1 MTMNAIPTKC
11 DILIQDCTLLNRDF
25 DTEAH
30 RSAAIRDGVILE
42 VGEAEAMG
50 AKYDAAETISGA
62 GKLLMPG
69 FADGHTHVCQ
79 QLLRGRSGGTEPM
92 TWSGVLVPFES
103 GLTPQ
108 DVRVSARLACL
119 EMIKAGFTSFADAG
133 GVHMDQA
140 AEAVLE
146 SGMRAA
152 ICRSSMDIGET
163 VGGRLIET
171 RQEILSRFEELYR
184 VYDGKGNG
192 RLQIWLGLR
201 EIMTCSPELMRDTAA
216 EAAAYHTGIHA
227 HLCEHR
233 DEVSFSLTH
242 YRLRPAE
249 LLAETGVLGE
259 NLLTAHNVL
268 LSDHDIALL
277 ADSGTH
283 IIHCPKGNLAHHG
296 FPRVPTIL
304 ENGGVIGLGC
314 DGASSVNLDMF
325 ELMRTLQLATI
336 ASQGL
341 PIFDK
346 QIVTVKDM
354 LRMAT
359 VGGASAI
366 GGDTLGVVEAGTKA
380 DVILLDIRQPHL
392 MPTRNLAVTLA
403 YCGHGH
409 DVTDSI
415 IDGKIVMRDRHVLT
429 LDEEQ
434 VMADAACHME
444 ACFARINI

>member
-1 MTMNAIPTKC
+1 MNCFPEKC
-11 DILIQDCTLLNRDF
+11 DLLIHDCTLLNREF
-25 DTEAH
+25 ETEEH
-30 RSAAIRDGVILE
+30 KSVAIRDGLIQE
-42 VGEAEAMG
+42 VGESALMEAQYAPAE
-50 AKYDAAETISGA
+50 KISGA

-69 FADGHTHVCQ
+69 FVDGHTHVCQ
-79 QLLRGRSGGTEPM
+79 QMLRGRSGGTEPM

-103 GLTPQ
+103 SLTAQ
-108 DVRVSARLACL
+108 DVRVSARLTCL
-119 EMIKAGFTSFADAG
+119 EMIEAGFTGFADAG

-140 AEAVLE
+140 AEAVVE

-163 VGGRLIET
+163 VGGRLIES
-171 RQEILSRFEELYR
+171 RQEIISRFEELYR
-184 VYDGKGNG
+184 AYNGKGDG

-201 EIMTCSPELMRDTAA
+201 EIMTCSPELMRDTA
-216 EAAAYHTGIHA
+216 ETAAAYHTGIHA

-242 YRLRPAE
+242 YHLRPAE
-249 LLAETGVLGE
+249 LLAQTGVLGS

-283 IIHCPKGNLAHHG
+283 IIHCPKANLAHHG

-304 ENGGVIGLGC
+304 EHGGVIGLGC

-325 ELMRTLQLATI
+325 ELMRVLQLATI

-346 QIVTVKDM
+346 QILTVKDM

-366 GGDTLGVVEAGTKA
+366 GGDTLGVVEAGKKA

-392 MPTRNLAVTLA
+392 TPTRNLAVTLA

-415 IDGKIVMRDRHVLT
+415 IDGRVVMRDRQVLT

-434 VMADAACHME
+434 VMADAACHMRE
-444 ACFARINI
+444 AFARANI

>member
-1 MTMNAIPTKC
+1 MPPQKIQC
-11 DILIQDCTLLNRDF
+11 DILIDDCTLLNKDF
-25 DTEAH
+25 KIEEPKSVAVKNG
-30 RSAAIRDGVILE
+30 IIEE
-42 VGEAEAMG
+42 VGQSSAMS
-50 AKYDAAETISGA
+50 AKYKAAQLLSGEN
-62 GKLLMPG
+62 KLLMPG
-69 FADGHTHVCQ
+69 FVDGHTHVCQ
-79 QLLRGRSGGTEPM
+79 QLLRGRAGGREPM
-92 TWSGVLVPFES
+92 TWSHVLVPFES
-103 GLTPQ
+103 ALTPE
-108 DVRVSARLACL
+108 DVRVSAQLACL
-119 EMIKAGFTSFADAG
+119 EMIKAGFTGFADAG

-140 AEAVLE
+140 AESVLE

-152 ICRSSMDIGET
+152 ICRSSIDIGDT

-171 RQEILSRFEELYR
+171 RQEIIERFKDLYNA
-184 VYDGKGNG
+184 YHGKGNG

-201 EIMTCSPELMRDTAA
+201 EIMTCSPELMRETAETA
-216 EAAAYHTGIHA
+216 SQYHTGIHA

-233 DEVSFSLTH
+233 DEVSFSLEH
-242 YRLRPAE
+242 YHLRPAE
-249 LLAETGVLGE
+249 LLAQTGVLGP

-277 ADSGTH
+277 ADSKTH
-283 IIHCPKGNLAHHG
+283 IIHCPKANLGHHG

-304 ENGGVIGLGC
+304 EHGGVIGLGC

-325 ELMRTLQLATI
+325 ELMRVIQLATI

-346 QIVTVKDM
+346 QIVTTTDM

-366 GGDTLGVVEAGTKA
+366 GGETLGIIEEGCKA
-380 DVILLDIRQPHL
+380 DMIMLDINQPHL
-392 MPTRNLAVTLA
+392 NPTKNLAVTVV

-415 IDGKIVMRDRHVLT
+415 IDGRLVMRDRKLLT
-429 LDEEQ
+429 LDEEKII
-434 VMADAACHME
+434 ADASQHMRACISR
-444 ACFARINI
+444 AGI